1 MRPDTGRAIRV
12 IAINRS
18 GGSRGRRQY
27 TEAQE
32 YGDRCHDESHE
43 ITLPRWEGNWEGNSA
58 FRRATES
65 DNATDGPGIPPASDN
80 VALLHVRT
88 RR

>member
-1 MRPDTGRAIRV
+1 MRPDTRRAIGV

-18 GGSRGRRQY
+18 GGSSRRRQY

-32 YGDRCHDESHE
+32 YSDRCHDESHE
-43 ITLPRWEGNWEGNSA
+43 ITLPRWEAIWEGNSA
-58 FRRATES
+58 FRRTTES
-65 DNATDGPGIPPASDN
+65 DIATDGPGILPASDN
-80 VALLHVRT
+80 VALLQVRT